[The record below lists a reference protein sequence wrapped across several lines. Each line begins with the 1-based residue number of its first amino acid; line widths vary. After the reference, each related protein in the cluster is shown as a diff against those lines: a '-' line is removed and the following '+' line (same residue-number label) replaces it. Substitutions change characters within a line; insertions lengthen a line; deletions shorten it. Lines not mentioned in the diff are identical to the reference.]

1 MRKERKH
8 AMAQK
13 FRGLLRDFTVITL
26 ASAVYAV
33 AFNWF
38 FQSNDLTMGGFTGAA
53 QIIHY
58 LLPMLPIGVLT
69 IVMNIPLF
77 IIGVRCIGLRL
88 LLSSLY
94 AMAASSLLLDL
105 VGSLFAFQPMEP
117 LLACIYGGAMLGISV
132 GLMLLVNATTGGT
145 ELLARLLKL
154 RFRHLSIGRL
164 CLICDVIVVLLY
176 AAVFRNVHNALY
188 SIIALYISSLAI
200 DMVIYGSQTA
210 ELAYIISAKSG
221 EIRESLLQLDLGIT
235 LLPATGGFSG
245 DPKQVIL
252 CAFKRR
258 QIAAIKA
265 QVHSID
271 PNAFLIVCQA
281 HEVLGEG
288 FSSYSQ
294 DSL

>member
-1 MRKERKH
+1 MV
-8 AMAQK
+8 QK
-13 FRGLLRDFTVITL
+13 FRGVLRIFVVVTL

-38 FQSNDLTMGGFTGAA
+38 FQSNDLTMGGFTGMA

-58 LLPMLPIGVLT
+58 LLPVLPIGVLT

-77 IIGVRCIGLRL
+77 IIGVRCMGIKL

-105 VGSLFAFQPMEP
+105 VASLFTFQPMEP
-117 LLACIYGGAMLGISV
+117 LLACIYGGALLGISI

-200 DMVIYGSQTA
+200 DMVIYGSRTA
-210 ELAYIISAKSG
+210 ELAYIISGRSAQIG
-221 EIRESLLQLDLGIT
+221 QALLELDMGIT

-258 QIAAIKA
+258 QIAVIKA

-288 FSSYSQ
+288 FGSYSQ
-294 DSL
+294 ESL

>member
-1 MRKERKH
+1 MV
-8 AMAQK
+8 QK
-13 FRGLLRDFTVITL
+13 FRGVLRIFVVVTL

-38 FQSNDLTMGGFTGAA
+38 FQSNDLTMGGFTGVA

-58 LLPMLPIGVLT
+58 LLPVLPIGVLT

-77 IIGVRCIGLRL
+77 IIGVRCMGIKL

-105 VGSLFAFQPMEP
+105 VASLFTFQPMEP
-117 LLACIYGGAMLGISV
+117 LLACIYGGALLGISI

-154 RFRHLSIGRL
+154 RFHHLSIGRL

-200 DMVIYGSQTA
+200 DMVIYGSRTA
-210 ELAYIISAKSG
+210 ELAYIISGRSEA
-221 EIRESLLQLDLGIT
+221 IARSLLELNLGIT

-245 DPKQVIL
+245 DPKEVIL
-252 CAFKRR
+252 CAFKRSH
-258 QIAAIKA
+258 ITTIKA
-265 QVHSID
+265 KVHDID
-271 PNAFLIVCQA
+271 PGAFLIVCQA

-288 FSSYSQ
+288 FDVYSQ
-294 DSL
+294 ENL

>member
-1 MRKERKH
+1 MV
-8 AMAQK
+8 QK
-13 FRGLLRDFTVITL
+13 FRGVLRIFVVVTL

-38 FQSNDLTMGGFTGAA
+38 FQSNDLTMGGFTGVA

-58 LLPMLPIGVLT
+58 LLPVLPIGVLT

-77 IIGVRCIGLRL
+77 IIGVRCMGIKL
-88 LLSSLY
+88 LLSSLS

-105 VGSLFAFQPMEP
+105 VASLFTFQPMEP
-117 LLACIYGGAMLGISV
+117 LLACIYGGALLGISI

-154 RFRHLSIGRL
+154 RFHHLSIGRL

-176 AAVFRNVHNALY
+176 AAVFRNIHNALY

-200 DMVIYGSQTA
+200 DMVIYGSRTA
-210 ELAYIISAKSG
+210 ELAYIISGRSAQIG
-221 EIRESLLQLDLGIT
+221 QALLELDMGIT

-258 QIAAIKA
+258 QIAVIKA

-288 FSSYSQ
+288 FGSYSQ
-294 DSL
+294 ESL

>member
-1 MRKERKH
+1 MV
-8 AMAQK
+8 QK
-13 FRGLLRDFTVITL
+13 FRGVLRIFVVVTL

-38 FQSNDLTMGGFTGAA
+38 FQSNDLTMGGFTGVA

-58 LLPMLPIGVLT
+58 LLPVLPIGVLT

-77 IIGVRCIGLRL
+77 IIGVRCMGIKL

-105 VGSLFAFQPMEP
+105 VASLFTFQPMEP
-117 LLACIYGGAMLGISV
+117 LLACIYGGALLGISI

-176 AAVFRNVHNALY
+176 AAVFRNIHNALY

-200 DMVIYGSQTA
+200 DMVIYGSRTA
-210 ELAYIISAKSG
+210 ELAYIISGRSAQIG
-221 EIRESLLQLDLGIT
+221 QALLELDMGIT

-258 QIAAIKA
+258 QIAVIKA

-288 FSSYSQ
+288 FGSYSQ

>member
-1 MRKERKH
+1 MV
-8 AMAQK
+8 QK
-13 FRGLLRDFTVITL
+13 FRGVLRIFVVVTL

-38 FQSNDLTMGGFTGAA
+38 FQSNDLTMGGFTGVA

-58 LLPMLPIGVLT
+58 LLPVLPIGVLT

-77 IIGVRCIGLRL
+77 IIGVRCMGIKL

-105 VGSLFAFQPMEP
+105 VASLFTFQPMEP
-117 LLACIYGGAMLGISV
+117 LLACIYGGALLGISI

-154 RFRHLSIGRL
+154 RFHHLSIGRL

-176 AAVFRNVHNALY
+176 AAVFRNIHNALY

-200 DMVIYGSQTA
+200 DMVIYGSRTA
-210 ELAYIISAKSG
+210 ELAYIISGRSAQIG
-221 EIRESLLQLDLGIT
+221 QALLELDMGIT

-258 QIAAIKA
+258 QIAVIKA

-288 FSSYSQ
+288 FGSYSQ

>member
-1 MRKERKH
+1 MV
-8 AMAQK
+8 QK
-13 FRGLLRDFTVITL
+13 FRGVLRIFVVVTL

-38 FQSNDLTMGGFTGAA
+38 FQSNDLTMGGFTGVA

-58 LLPMLPIGVLT
+58 LLPVLPIGVLT

-77 IIGVRCIGLRL
+77 IIGVRCMGIKL

-105 VGSLFAFQPMEP
+105 VASLFTFQPMEP
-117 LLACIYGGAMLGISV
+117 LLACIYGGALLGISI

-154 RFRHLSIGRL
+154 RFHHLSIGRL

-200 DMVIYGSQTA
+200 DMVIYGSRTA
-210 ELAYIISAKSG
+210 ELAYIISGRSAQIG
-221 EIRESLLQLDLGIT
+221 QALLELDMGIT

-258 QIAAIKA
+258 QIAVIKA
-265 QVHSID
+265 RVHSID

-288 FSSYSQ
+288 FGSYSQ
-294 DSL
+294 ESL

>member
-1 MRKERKH
+1 MV
-8 AMAQK
+8 QK
-13 FRGLLRDFTVITL
+13 FRGVLRIFVVVTL

-38 FQSNDLTMGGFTGAA
+38 FQSNDLTMGGFTGVA

-58 LLPMLPIGVLT
+58 LLPVLPIGVLT

-77 IIGVRCIGLRL
+77 IIGVRCMGIKL

-105 VGSLFAFQPMEP
+105 VASLFTFQPMEP
-117 LLACIYGGAMLGISV
+117 LLACIYGGALLGISI

-176 AAVFRNVHNALY
+176 AAVFRNIHNALY

-200 DMVIYGSQTA
+200 DMVIYGSRTA
-210 ELAYIISAKSG
+210 ELAYIISGRSAQIG
-221 EIRESLLQLDLGIT
+221 QALLELDMGIT

-258 QIAAIKA
+258 QIAVIKA

-288 FSSYSQ
+288 FGSYSQ
-294 DSL
+294 ESL

>member
-1 MRKERKH
+1 MV
-8 AMAQK
+8 QK
-13 FRGLLRDFTVITL
+13 FRGVLRIFVVVTL

-38 FQSNDLTMGGFTGAA
+38 FQSNALTMGGFTGVA

-58 LLPMLPIGVLT
+58 LLPVLPIGVLT

-77 IIGVRCIGLRL
+77 IIGVRCMGIKL

-105 VGSLFAFQPMEP
+105 VASLFTFQSMEP
-117 LLACIYGGAMLGISV
+117 LLACIYGGALLGISI

-154 RFRHLSIGRL
+154 RFHHLSIGRL

-200 DMVIYGSQTA
+200 DMVIYGSRTA
-210 ELAYIISAKSG
+210 ELAYIISGRSAQIG
-221 EIRESLLQLDLGIT
+221 QALLELDMGIT

-258 QIAAIKA
+258 QIAVIKA

-288 FSSYSQ
+288 FGSYSQ
-294 DSL
+294 ESL

>member
-1 MRKERKH
+1 MV
-8 AMAQK
+8 QK
-13 FRGLLRDFTVITL
+13 FRGVLRIFVVVTL

-38 FQSNDLTMGGFTGAA
+38 FQSNDLTMGGFTGVA

-58 LLPMLPIGVLT
+58 LLPVLPIGVLT

-77 IIGVRCIGLRL
+77 IIGVRCMGIKL

-105 VGSLFAFQPMEP
+105 VASLFTFQPMEP
-117 LLACIYGGAMLGISV
+117 LLACIYGGALLGISI

-154 RFRHLSIGRL
+154 RFHHLSIGRL

-200 DMVIYGSQTA
+200 DMVIYGSRTA
-210 ELAYIISAKSG
+210 ELAYIISGRSAQIG
-221 EIRESLLQLDLGIT
+221 QALLELDMGIT

-258 QIAAIKA
+258 QIAVIKA

-281 HEVLGEG
+281 HEVLEEG
-288 FSSYSQ
+288 FGSYSQ
-294 DSL
+294 ESL

>member
-1 MRKERKH
+1 MV
-8 AMAQK
+8 QK
-13 FRGLLRDFTVITL
+13 FRGVLRIFVVVTL

-38 FQSNDLTMGGFTGAA
+38 FQSNDLTMGGFTGVA

-58 LLPMLPIGVLT
+58 LLPVLPIGVLT

-77 IIGVRCIGLRL
+77 IIGVRCMGIKL

-105 VGSLFAFQPMEP
+105 VASLFTFQPMER
-117 LLACIYGGAMLGISV
+117 LLACIYGGALLGISI

-154 RFRHLSIGRL
+154 RFHHLSIGRL

-200 DMVIYGSQTA
+200 DMVIYGSRTA
-210 ELAYIISAKSG
+210 ELAYIISGRSAQIG
-221 EIRESLLQLDLGIT
+221 QALLELDMGIT

-258 QIAAIKA
+258 QIAVIKA

-288 FSSYSQ
+288 FGSYSQ

>member
-1 MRKERKH
+1 MV
-8 AMAQK
+8 QK
-13 FRGLLRDFTVITL
+13 FRGVLRIFVVVTL

-38 FQSNDLTMGGFTGAA
+38 FQSNDLTMGGFTGMA

-58 LLPMLPIGVLT
+58 LLPVLPIGVLT

-77 IIGVRCIGLRL
+77 IIGVRCMGIKL

-105 VGSLFAFQPMEP
+105 VASLFTFQPMEP
-117 LLACIYGGAMLGISV
+117 LLACIYGGALLGISI

-176 AAVFRNVHNALY
+176 AAVFRNIHNALY

-200 DMVIYGSQTA
+200 DMVIYGSRTA
-210 ELAYIISAKSG
+210 ELAYIISGRSAQIG
-221 EIRESLLQLDLGIT
+221 QALLELDMGIT

-258 QIAAIKA
+258 QIAVIKA

-288 FSSYSQ
+288 FGSYSQ
-294 DSL
+294 ESL

>member
-1 MRKERKH
+1 MV
-8 AMAQK
+8 QK
-13 FRGLLRDFTVITL
+13 FRGVLRIFVVVTL

-38 FQSNDLTMGGFTGAA
+38 FQSNDLTMGGFTGVA

-58 LLPMLPIGVLT
+58 LLPVLPIGVLT

-77 IIGVRCIGLRL
+77 IIGVRCMGIKL

-105 VGSLFAFQPMEP
+105 VASLFTFQPMEP
-117 LLACIYGGAMLGISV
+117 LLACIYGGALLGISI

-154 RFRHLSIGRL
+154 RFHHLSIGRL

-200 DMVIYGSQTA
+200 DMVIYGSRTA
-210 ELAYIISAKSG
+210 ELAYIISGRSAQIG
-221 EIRESLLQLDLGIT
+221 QALLDLDMGIT

-258 QIAAIKA
+258 QIAVIKA

-288 FSSYSQ
+288 FGSYSQ

>member
-1 MRKERKH
+1 MV
-8 AMAQK
+8 QK
-13 FRGLLRDFTVITL
+13 FRGVLRIFVVVTL

-38 FQSNDLTMGGFTGAA
+38 FQSNDLTMGGFTGVA

-58 LLPMLPIGVLT
+58 LLPVLPIGVLT

-77 IIGVRCIGLRL
+77 IIGVRCMGIKL

-94 AMAASSLLLDL
+94 AMPASSLLLDL
-105 VGSLFAFQPMEP
+105 VASLFTFQPMEP
-117 LLACIYGGAMLGISV
+117 LLACIYGGALLGISI

-200 DMVIYGSQTA
+200 DMVIYGSRTA
-210 ELAYIISAKSG
+210 ELAYIISGRSAQIG
-221 EIRESLLQLDLGIT
+221 QALLELDMGIT

-258 QIAAIKA
+258 QIAVIKA

-288 FSSYSQ
+288 FGSYSQ
-294 DSL
+294 ESL

>member
-1 MRKERKH
+1 MV
-8 AMAQK
+8 QK
-13 FRGLLRDFTVITL
+13 FRGVLRIFVVVTL

-38 FQSNDLTMGGFTGAA
+38 FQSNDLTMGGFTGVA

-58 LLPMLPIGVLT
+58 LLPVLPIGVLT

-77 IIGVRCIGLRL
+77 IIGVRCMGIKL

-105 VGSLFAFQPMEP
+105 VASLFTFQPMEP
-117 LLACIYGGAMLGISV
+117 LLASIYGGALLGISI

-154 RFRHLSIGRL
+154 RFHHLSIGRL

-200 DMVIYGSQTA
+200 DMVIYGSRTA
-210 ELAYIISAKSG
+210 ELAYIISGRSAQIG
-221 EIRESLLQLDLGIT
+221 QALLELDMGIT

-258 QIAAIKA
+258 QIAVIKA

-288 FSSYSQ
+288 FGSYSQ

>member
-1 MRKERKH
+1 MV
-8 AMAQK
+8 QK
-13 FRGLLRDFTVITL
+13 FRGVLRIFVVVTL

-33 AFNWF
+33 AFNCF
-38 FQSNDLTMGGFTGAA
+38 FQSNDLTMGGFTGVA

-58 LLPMLPIGVLT
+58 LLPVLPIGVLT

-77 IIGVRCIGLRL
+77 IIGVRCMGIKL

-105 VGSLFAFQPMEP
+105 VASLFTFQPMEP
-117 LLACIYGGAMLGISV
+117 LLACIYGGALLGISI

-154 RFRHLSIGRL
+154 RFHHLSIGRL
-164 CLICDVIVVLLY
+164 CLICDVVVVLLY
-176 AAVFRNVHNALY
+176 AAVFRNIHNALY

-200 DMVIYGSQTA
+200 DMVIYGSRTA
-210 ELAYIISAKSG
+210 ELAYIISGRSAQIG
-221 EIRESLLQLDLGIT
+221 QALLELDMGIT

-258 QIAAIKA
+258 QIAVIKA

-288 FSSYSQ
+288 FGSYSQ

>member
-1 MRKERKH
+1 MV
-8 AMAQK
+8 QK
-13 FRGLLRDFTVITL
+13 FRGVLRIFVVVTL

-38 FQSNDLTMGGFTGAA
+38 FQSNDLTMGGFTGVA

-58 LLPMLPIGVLT
+58 LLPVLPIGVLT

-77 IIGVRCIGLRL
+77 IIGVRCMGIKL

-105 VGSLFAFQPMEP
+105 VASLFTFQPMEP
-117 LLACIYGGAMLGISV
+117 LLACIYGGALLGISI

-176 AAVFRNVHNALY
+176 AAVFRNIHNALY

-200 DMVIYGSQTA
+200 DMVIYGSRTA
-210 ELAYIISAKSG
+210 ELAYIISGRSAQIG
-221 EIRESLLQLDLGIT
+221 QALLDLDMGIT

-258 QIAAIKA
+258 QIAVIKA

-288 FSSYSQ
+288 FGSYSQ

>member
-1 MRKERKH
+1 MV
-8 AMAQK
+8 QK
-13 FRGLLRDFTVITL
+13 FRGVLRIFVVVTL

-33 AFNWF
+33 AFYWLC
-38 FQSNDLTMGGFTGAA
+38 QPNDLPMGAFTGVA

-58 LLPMLPIGVLT
+58 LLPVLPIGVLT

-77 IIGVRCIGLRL
+77 IIGVRCMGIKL

-105 VGSLFAFQPMEP
+105 VASLFTFQPMEP
-117 LLACIYGGAMLGISV
+117 LLACIYGGALLGISI

-154 RFRHLSIGRL
+154 RFHHLSIGRL

-176 AAVFRNVHNALY
+176 AAVFRNIHNALY

-200 DMVIYGSQTA
+200 DMVIYGSRTA
-210 ELAYIISAKSG
+210 ELAYIISGRSAQIG
-221 EIRESLLQLDLGIT
+221 QALLELDMGIT

-258 QIAAIKA
+258 QIAVIKA

-288 FSSYSQ
+288 FGSYSQ
-294 DSL
+294 ESL

>member
-1 MRKERKH
+1 MV
-8 AMAQK
+8 QK
-13 FRGLLRDFTVITL
+13 FRGVLRIFVVVTL

-38 FQSNDLTMGGFTGAA
+38 FQSNDLTMGGFTGMA

-58 LLPMLPIGVLT
+58 LLPVLPIGVLT

-77 IIGVRCIGLRL
+77 IIGVRCMGIKL

-105 VGSLFAFQPMEP
+105 VASLFTFQPMEP
-117 LLACIYGGAMLGISV
+117 LLACIYGGALLGISI

-176 AAVFRNVHNALY
+176 AAVFRNIHNALY

-200 DMVIYGSQTA
+200 DMVIYGSRTA
-210 ELAYIISAKSG
+210 ELAYIISGRSAQIG
-221 EIRESLLQLDLGIT
+221 QALLELDMGIT

-258 QIAAIKA
+258 QIAVIKA

-288 FSSYSQ
+288 FGSYSQ

>member
-1 MRKERKH
+1 MV
-8 AMAQK
+8 QK
-13 FRGLLRDFTVITL
+13 FRGVLRIFVVVTL

-38 FQSNDLTMGGFTGAA
+38 FQSNDLTMGGFTGMA

-58 LLPMLPIGVLT
+58 LLPVLPIGVLT

-77 IIGVRCIGLRL
+77 IIGVRCMGIKL

-105 VGSLFAFQPMEP
+105 VASLFTFQPMEP
-117 LLACIYGGAMLGISV
+117 LLACIYGGALLGISI

-154 RFRHLSIGRL
+154 RFHHLSIGRL

-176 AAVFRNVHNALY
+176 AAVFRNIHNALY

-200 DMVIYGSQTA
+200 DMVIYGSRTA
-210 ELAYIISAKSG
+210 ELAYIISGRSAQIG
-221 EIRESLLQLDLGIT
+221 QALLELDMGIT

-258 QIAAIKA
+258 QIAVIKA

-288 FSSYSQ
+288 FGSYSQ

>member
-1 MRKERKH
+1 MV
-8 AMAQK
+8 QK
-13 FRGLLRDFTVITL
+13 FRGVLRIFVVVTL

-38 FQSNDLTMGGFTGAA
+38 FQSNDLTMGGFTGVA

-58 LLPMLPIGVLT
+58 LLPVLPIGVLT

-77 IIGVRCIGLRL
+77 IIGVRCMGIKL

-105 VGSLFAFQPMEP
+105 VASLFTFQPMEP
-117 LLACIYGGAMLGISV
+117 LLACIYGGALLGISV
-132 GLMLLVNATTGGT
+132 GLMVLVNATTGGT

-200 DMVIYGSQTA
+200 DMVIYGSRTA
-210 ELAYIISAKSG
+210 ELAYIISGRSAQIG
-221 EIRESLLQLDLGIT
+221 QALLELDMGIT

-258 QIAAIKA
+258 QIAVIKA

-288 FSSYSQ
+288 FGSYSQ
-294 DSL
+294 ESL

>member
-1 MRKERKH
+1 MV
-8 AMAQK
+8 QK
-13 FRGLLRDFTVITL
+13 FRGVLRIFVVVTL

-38 FQSNDLTMGGFTGAA
+38 FQSNDLTMGGFTGVA

-58 LLPMLPIGVLT
+58 LLPVLPIGVLT

-77 IIGVRCIGLRL
+77 IIGVRCMGIKL

-105 VGSLFAFQPMEP
+105 VASLFTFQPMEP
-117 LLACIYGGAMLGISV
+117 LLACIYGGALLGISI

-154 RFRHLSIGRL
+154 RFHHLSIGRL

-200 DMVIYGSQTA
+200 DMVIYGSRTA
-210 ELAYIISAKSG
+210 ELAYIISGRSAQIG
-221 EIRESLLQLDLGIT
+221 QALLELDMGIT

-258 QIAAIKA
+258 QIAVIKA

-288 FSSYSQ
+288 FGSYSQ

>member
-1 MRKERKH
+1 MV
-8 AMAQK
+8 QK
-13 FRGLLRDFTVITL
+13 FRGVLRIFVVVTL

-38 FQSNDLTMGGFTGAA
+38 FQSNDLTMGGFTGVA

-58 LLPMLPIGVLT
+58 LLPVLPIGVLT

-77 IIGVRCIGLRL
+77 IIGVRCMGIKL

-105 VGSLFAFQPMEP
+105 VASLFTFQPMEP
-117 LLACIYGGAMLGISV
+117 LLACIYGGALLGISI

-200 DMVIYGSQTA
+200 DMVIYGSRTA
-210 ELAYIISAKSG
+210 ELAYIISGRSAQIG
-221 EIRESLLQLDLGIT
+221 QALLELDMGIT

-258 QIAAIKA
+258 QIAVIKA

-288 FSSYSQ
+288 FGSYSQ
-294 DSL
+294 ESL

>member
-1 MRKERKH
+1 MV
-8 AMAQK
+8 QK
-13 FRGLLRDFTVITL
+13 FRGVLRIFVVVTL

-38 FQSNDLTMGGFTGAA
+38 FQSNDLTMGGFTGVA

-58 LLPMLPIGVLT
+58 LLPVLPIGVLT

-77 IIGVRCIGLRL
+77 IIGVRCMGIKL

-105 VGSLFAFQPMEP
+105 VASLFTFQSMEP
-117 LLACIYGGAMLGISV
+117 LLACIYGGALLGISI

-154 RFRHLSIGRL
+154 RFHHLSIGRL

-176 AAVFRNVHNALY
+176 AAVFRNIHNALY

-200 DMVIYGSQTA
+200 DMVIYGSRTA
-210 ELAYIISAKSG
+210 ELAYIISGRSAQIG
-221 EIRESLLQLDLGIT
+221 QALLELDMGIT

-258 QIAAIKA
+258 QIAVIKA

-288 FSSYSQ
+288 FGSYSQ

>member
-1 MRKERKH
+1 MV
-8 AMAQK
+8 QK
-13 FRGLLRDFTVITL
+13 FRGVLRIFVVVTL

-38 FQSNDLTMGGFTGAA
+38 FQSNDLTMGGFTGVA

-58 LLPMLPIGVLT
+58 LLPVLPIGVLT

-77 IIGVRCIGLRL
+77 IIGVPCMGIKL

-105 VGSLFAFQPMEP
+105 VASLFTFQPMEP
-117 LLACIYGGAMLGISV
+117 LLACIYGGALLGISI

-154 RFRHLSIGRL
+154 RFHHLSIGRL

-200 DMVIYGSQTA
+200 DMVIYGSRTA
-210 ELAYIISAKSG
+210 ELAYIISGRSAQIG
-221 EIRESLLQLDLGIT
+221 QALLELDMGIT

-258 QIAAIKA
+258 QIAVIKA

-288 FSSYSQ
+288 FGSYSQ

>member
-1 MRKERKH
+1 MV
-8 AMAQK
+8 QK
-13 FRGLLRDFTVITL
+13 FRGVLRIFVVVTL

-38 FQSNDLTMGGFTGAA
+38 FQSNDLTMGGFTGVA

-58 LLPMLPIGVLT
+58 LLPVLPIGVLT

-77 IIGVRCIGLRL
+77 IIGVRCMGIKL

-105 VGSLFAFQPMEP
+105 VASLFTFQPMEP
-117 LLACIYGGAMLGISV
+117 LLACIYGGALLGISI
-132 GLMLLVNATTGGT
+132 GLMLLVGATTGGT

-154 RFRHLSIGRL
+154 CFRHLSIGRL

-176 AAVFRNVHNALY
+176 AAVFRNIHNALY

-200 DMVIYGSQTA
+200 DMVIYGSRTA
-210 ELAYIISAKSG
+210 ELAYIISGRSAQIG
-221 EIRESLLQLDLGIT
+221 QALLELDMGIT

-258 QIAAIKA
+258 QIAVIKA

-288 FSSYSQ
+288 FGSYSQ

>member
-1 MRKERKH
+1 MV
-8 AMAQK
+8 QK
-13 FRGLLRDFTVITL
+13 FRGVLRIFVVVTL

-38 FQSNDLTMGGFTGAA
+38 FQSNDLTMGGFTGVA

-58 LLPMLPIGVLT
+58 LLPVLPIGVLT

-77 IIGVRCIGLRL
+77 IIGVRCMGIKL

-105 VGSLFAFQPMEP
+105 VASLFTFQPMEP
-117 LLACIYGGAMLGISV
+117 LLACIYGGALLGISI

-154 RFRHLSIGRL
+154 RFHHLSIGRL

-176 AAVFRNVHNALY
+176 AAVFRNIHNALY

-200 DMVIYGSQTA
+200 DMVIYGSRTA
-210 ELAYIISAKSG
+210 ELAYIISGRSAQIG
-221 EIRESLLQLDLGIT
+221 QDLLELDMGIT

-258 QIAAIKA
+258 QIAVIKA

-288 FSSYSQ
+288 FGSYSQ